1 MKKSYSINIPADLF
15 WKVIVPSAVFL
26 CIAGGALG
34 IFIID
39 KMVMPRIVHNDRQ
52 VVSVPGLSD
61 LEWEKARQ
69 QLFDVGLRLQ
79 ISSRQYDE
87 KIMRDRI
94 LSQQP
99 APGEKVRK
107 GRMVIVVVSK
117 GSEIGQVPDVR
128 KLTERKAVLELR
140 KQGFIVGKKKR
151 DFSDSL
157 EKDMVI
163 QVSPAPGSSVS
174 KEMPVDLVIS
184 DGVMPTHADVPNLIG
199 ERLLDAK
206 KKIEESG
213 LTLGKIDYKNN
224 STLSPGTVVSQSVPP
239 GSFVALKSAINVVV
253 SVSN

>member
-1 MKKSYSINIPADLF
+1 MKKSYSINIPAGLF
-15 WKVIVPSAVFL
+15 WKVIVPSAVIL

-34 IFIID
+34 IVIID

-52 VVSVPGLSD
+52 IVTVPDLSD
-61 LEWEKARQ
+61 HEWEKARQ

-87 KIMRDRI
+87 KILRDHI

-99 APGEKVRK
+99 AAGEKVRK
-107 GRMVIVVVSK
+107 GRLVIVTVSK
-117 GSEIGQVPDVR
+117 GSEVGEVPDVR
-128 KLTERKAVLELR
+128 KLTERKAVIELR

-184 DGVMPTHADVPNLIG
+184 DGVKPTHADVPNLIG
-199 ERLLDAK
+199 ESLLDAK

-213 LTLGKIDYKNN
+213 LVLGKIDYKNN
-224 STLSPGTVVSQSVPP
+224 ATLSPGTIVSQSVPP
-239 GSFVALKSAINVVV
+239 GSSVALKSAINIIV